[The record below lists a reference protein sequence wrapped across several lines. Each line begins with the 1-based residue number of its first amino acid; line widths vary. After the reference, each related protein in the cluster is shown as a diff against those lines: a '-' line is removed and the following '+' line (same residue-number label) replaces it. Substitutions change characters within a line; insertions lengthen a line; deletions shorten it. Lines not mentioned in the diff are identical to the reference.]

1 MRGRPRRIKGERTD
15 VRVVTRVAAS
25 EREALDRAAAAEKRD
40 VSAIMRDAL
49 AEYLEA
55 SGFLLSGAR

>member
-15 VRVVTRVAAS
+15 VRVVTRVAQS
-25 EREALDRAAAAEKRD
+25 EREALDRAAEKEGRD